1 MKSSSWHSRVPTRQR
16 ILGGLRGGLPS
27 PPAPGHR
34 CGLVAM
40 SRICGACNKP
50 CGTAHDCISCGKPV
64 HSTVLCESVW
74 MPGEESE
81 EEGEGSDKPDPVAWS
96 MPDGF
101 TLGAEPSKLDA
112 SLVGKHIYMRWKD
125 YGCGSWARSTS
136 RSPTPTR
143 ASSRSTTTASSGP
156 TPPRARRACAWRT
169 TRTARTRLSTRGWCW
184 SARREAPAER
194 SRGGRQR
201 ARAEGSKLAD
211 DWG

>member
-125 YGCGSWARSTS
+125 YGWQLGKVYEQITSANPRLLKKYNYRVVWAD
-136 RSPTPTR
+136 
-143 ASSRSTTTASSGP
+143 TAKGP
-156 TPPRARRACAWRT
+156 TSLRVENYAHGSDAALDSWVVLERKEGGA
-169 TRTARTRLSTRGWCW
+169 GG
-184 SARREAPAER
+184 AE
-194 SRGGRQR
+194 
-201 ARAEGSKLAD
+201 
-211 DWG
+211 

>member
-1 MKSSSWHSRVPTRQR
+1 MKSLSWHSRAPTRQR

-125 YGCGSWARSTS
+125 YGWQLGKVYEQITS
-136 RSPTPTR
+136 APAPTR

-156 TPPRARRACAWRT
+156 TPPRARPAFVSRT

-184 SARREAPAER
+184 SARRVAPAEPSS
-194 SRGGRQR
+194 SRVGGGSQR
-201 ARAEGSKLAD
+201 AARRTRV
-211 DWG
+211 